1 MQGRTGRK
9 ADRVDVIAT
18 SLAPVHEDLPGEGP
32 LTEPESRPSDSFKA
46 VRDWIVVLVVALLVA
61 LGIRTFALQQ
71 FYISGPSME
80 TTLFQPNRVLVN
92 KMSYRI
98 GDIGR
103 GDVVVFDRV
112 TSNGQ
117 SVQHDDLIKRVI
129 GLPGETVTIKACKV
143 YVNGKLLEEKYLPKR
158 DTDQSDLVA
167 RCRQPEMSAVTVPKG
182 QIFVLGDNRPQS
194 MDSRVFGP
202 VDKKSVVGR
211 AFVVI
216 WPISR
221 WRWL

>member
-1 MQGRTGRK
+1 
-9 ADRVDVIAT
+9 V
-18 SLAPVHEDLPGEGP
+18 PHELPGEAEADGR
-32 LTEPESRPSDSFKA
+32 SRAYDSFRA
-46 VRDWIVVLVVALLVA
+46 VRDWVVVLVVALLVA
-61 LGIRTFALQQ
+61 LGIRTFVLQQ

-92 KMSYRI
+92 KLSYRF
-98 GDIGR
+98 GDIDR

-129 GLPGETVTIKACKV
+129 GLPGESVTIKGCV
-143 YVNGKLLEEKYLPKR
+143 VFIDGKQLDETYLPDR
-158 DTDQSDLVA
+158 DTQQTDLVA
-167 RCRQPEMSAVTVPKG
+167 RCRQPDMAAVLVPDD
-182 QIFVLGDNRPQS
+182 QVFVLGDNRPQS

-202 VDKKSVVGR
+202 VDKKSIVGR

>member
-1 MQGRTGRK
+1 
-9 ADRVDVIAT
+9 V
-18 SLAPVHEDLPGEGP
+18 SYDLPGEAP
-32 LTEPESRPSDSFKA
+32 DSSTSRRGNEAFKA
-46 VRDWIVVLVVALLVA
+46 VRDWVIVLVVALLVA
-61 LGIRTFALQQ
+61 LGIRTFVLQQ

-92 KMSYRI
+92 KLSYRF
-98 GDIGR
+98 GDIDR

-112 TSNGQ
+112 TSNGR
-117 SVQHDDLIKRVI
+117 SVQHDDLIKRVV
-129 GLPGETVTIKACKV
+129 GLPGETVAIRSCNV
-143 YVNGKLLEEKYLPKR
+143 FIDDKLLEESYLPKR
-158 DTDQSDLVA
+158 DLEQTDLVA
-167 RCRQPEMSAVTVPKG
+167 RCRQPEMAPVEVPEG
-182 QIFVLGDNRPQS
+182 QVFVLGDNRPQS

-202 VDKKSVVGR
+202 VDKKSIVGR